1 MRSIKQYDS
10 SDCGPACITYIC
22 NHYKKEILLSKIR
35 ELSKTTEKGS
45 TMLGLVEALESLG
58 FDVKAW
64 RGNREV
70 FDKPFTLPCIA
81 RVYTKEGLSHFVVIT
96 KVNKN
101 HIYIMDPAEGKIIKK
116 KKEDFFQDFAN
127 ELLLCI
133 PNANFIPDKEKAKS
147 VFSRFATLI
156 LSQKKLFVLA
166 IIGSIILT
174 ALGIISTVFNKL
186 LMDEIIPYNLKNQL
200 VAFCIGFGLIGLF
213 NILLSAA
220 RQHLLLHLSLRI
232 DIPLTLN
239 YFNHIFNLPFSF
251 FGSRKV
257 GDILTR
263 FQDVGTVK
271 DIFSDILLS
280 LLLDIMLTIISGIIL
295 AVINIKLFLIIL
307 AMTIVSIVLVYIF
320 KQPYKK
326 LNKEAMEKSSAMN
339 SEIID
344 DLKGAE
350 TIKSF
355 GVEKLTMDQIEQKY
369 ISSLKVGYRGNVL
382 SNIQGSISS
391 FIGNIGNLVLT
402 GVAAYFVMDGNITL
416 GTMMMFMQLAGYFMD
431 PVGRL
436 VSLQMKIQEANIA
449 LTRMSELLDLE
460 EEQEKS
466 KNLKKDFNIDGDI
479 SVKNVSF
486 RYGAGRLILKDI
498 NLDIKKGETVAL
510 VGETG
515 GGKTTLAKLI
525 LGLYTPNEG
534 NIIINNNDLESID
547 KRELR
552 NQVGYVPQNVQLFST
567 SVMDNIRLGK
577 QDATLEQVQDVA
589 SKAGCSGFID
599 EMPTKYYTYLE
610 EAGTNLSGGE
620 RQRLALARTLLKEPK
635 ILVLDECTSNLD
647 FLIERKIMDTLNELK
662 CTKIIIAHRL
672 STIKN
677 ADKIVV
683 LENGSIK
690 ETGNHEELIK
700 KNGLYKKIYD
710 SQVG

>member
-1 MRSIKQYDS
+1 
-10 SDCGPACITYIC
+10 
-22 NHYKKEILLSKIR
+22 
-35 ELSKTTEKGS
+35 
-45 TMLGLVEALESLG
+45 
-58 FDVKAW
+58 
-64 RGNREV
+64 
-70 FDKPFTLPCIA
+70 
-81 RVYTKEGLSHFVVIT
+81 
-96 KVNKN
+96 
-101 HIYIMDPAEGKIIKK
+101 MDPAEGKIIKK

-127 ELLLCI
+127 ELMLCI

-147 VFSRFATLI
+147 VFSRFASLI

-166 IIGSIILT
+166 ILGSIVLT

-200 VAFCIGFGLIGLF
+200 VAFCIGFGLINVF
-213 NILLSAA
+213 SILLSAA

-232 DIPLTLN
+232 DIPLTLK
-239 YFNHIFNLPFSF
+239 YFDHIFNLPFSF

-295 AVINIKLFLIIL
+295 AVINIRLFLIIL
-307 AMTIVSIVLVYIF
+307 VMTIVSIVLVYIF

-326 LNKEAMEKSSAMN
+326 LNKEAMEKASAMN

-391 FIGNIGNLVLT
+391 FIGNIGNLILT
-402 GVAAYFVMDGNITL
+402 GVATYFVMDGNITL
-416 GTMMMFMQLAGYFMD
+416 GTMMMFMQLSSYFMD

-436 VSLQMKIQEANIA
+436 ISLQMKIQEANIA

-466 KNLKKDFNIDGDI
+466 ENLKKGFNIDGDI

-525 LGLYTPNEG
+525 LGLYTPSEG

-567 SVMDNIRLGK
+567 SVMDNIRFGK
-577 QDATLEQVQDVA
+577 QDATLEQVQEVA
-589 SKAGCSGFID
+589 SKAGCSGFIN

-683 LENGSIK
+683 LENGSI
-690 ETGNHEELIK
+690 EEIGNHEELIK